1 MTRTTRKLSTK
12 FTRAS
17 STSGDVEVSTLM
29 YQAGTYSRSS
39 NGLITVVMQAPQGY
53 TVTTKLYIK
62 FTSGE
67 AVSKV
72 FNTLNIMNGTTFSV
86 QDTDTENYETSGT
99 VLVSRLVFNKSGTY
113 MRDSHY
119 GIIIHITSHNFVKG
133 TSLYVK
139 YISGTA
145 VPGPAVIEKVNN
157 NSSFR
162 ILKKA
167 DPGGFYTEFGVDK
180 FHRESIYG
188 KGVKV
193 YVIDEGF
200 NDIDP
205 FTPGIQT
212 TSDLSEFTM
221 VDISA
226 PGAGGGGLSHGGLV
240 CALLGAS
247 RKNGAGIIGLC
258 PDATLFL
265 ADVDDQSGDIFI
277 SKVVQAIDDAVARG
291 VDIINISLGT
301 SSPVLV
307 LEQAIQRALN
317 ANILIFASAGNSGK
331 GGYEY
336 PSSYPGVISVGSVN
350 IHRRAS
356 TFNTRNERV
365 ALFAPGEKYPLPS
378 PLDVT
383 EVVHVDGTS
392 FSSPFAAGMAALYT
406 AKRRKQLNNPSF
418 RPTAQEI
425 ISVLSSSEFLNTSN
439 LSYNAP
445 STLDTNNAGL
455 SVISALVVVL
465 GIFLLFA
472 IFANGRAKSIR
483 PLTQ

>member
-1 MTRTTRKLSTK
+1 MPRSVRKLSTK

-29 YQAGTYSRSS
+29 YHPGTYTRSS
-39 NGLITVVMQAPQGY
+39 NGLTTIVMQSPHGY
-53 TVTTKLYIK
+53 TNTTKLYIK
-62 FTSGE
+62 FTSGD

-72 FNTLNIMNGTTFSV
+72 FNSLNTMNGTTFSV
-86 QDTDTENYETSGT
+86 QDSDLWETSGT
-99 VLVSRLVFNKSGTY
+99 VLVSRLIFNKSGTY

-119 GIIIHITSHNFVKG
+119 GIVLHITSHNFVKG
-133 TSLYVK
+133 TSLYVN
-139 YISGTA
+139 YLSGAA

-212 TSDLSEFTM
+212 TTDLSEFTM
-221 VDISA
+221 VDIST

-277 SKVVQAIDDAVARG
+277 SKVIQAIDDAIAKG
-291 VDIINISLGT
+291 VDIINMSLGT
-301 SSPVLV
+301 SSPVSS
-307 LEQAIQRALN
+307 LEQAVQRALN

-331 GGYEY
+331 SGYEY

-356 TFNTRNERV
+356 SFNTRNEKV

-392 FSSPFAAGMAALYT
+392 FSSPFAAGMAALYID
-406 AKRRKQLNNPSF
+406 KRRKELNNPSF
-418 RPTAQEI
+418 RPTSQEI
-425 ISVLSSSEFLNTSN
+425 ISVLSSSEYLATSD

-445 STLDTNNAGL
+445 STLETTNSGFT
-455 SVISALVVVL
+455 VISALIIVL
-465 GIFLLFA
+465 AIFL
-472 IFANGRAKSIR
+472 IFAFFANNRMKSIR
-483 PLTQ
+483 TATSS